1 MGEIF
6 ELQNKKEKT
15 IEDDQALKEKTTVL
29 EYLRNSK
36 NTKPFADAL
45 LKDPSFIQ
53 DLRTRIK
60 KRLEKTEEFMEM
72 QKEGLDESE
81 KLIQQQKIDEA
92 VNYYLETGKFL
103 PSLMLAD
110 GGRVAYQSGG
120 DVMTAAET
128 PKIDFETL
136 RARLPKEI
144 GDDIVRLIST
154 SPEALEDFATIQTQQ
169 DVNNFNMKYD
179 VELILP
185 AEA

>member
-1 MGEIF
+1 MPR
-6 ELQNKKEKT
+6 NKKEKT

-45 LKDPSFIQ
+45 LKDPSFITN
-53 DLRTRIK
+53 LRTRIK
-60 KRLEKTEEFMEM
+60 KRLERTEEFIEME
-72 QKEGLDESE
+72 KEGLNETE
-81 KLIQQQKIDEA
+81 KLLQQQKIDEA

-110 GGRVAYQSGG
+110 GGRVEYQSGG

-128 PKIDFETL
+128 PNIDFDTL

-144 GDDIVRLIST
+144 GDDIVRLIAT

-169 DVNNFNMKYD
+169 DVNNFNMKYN